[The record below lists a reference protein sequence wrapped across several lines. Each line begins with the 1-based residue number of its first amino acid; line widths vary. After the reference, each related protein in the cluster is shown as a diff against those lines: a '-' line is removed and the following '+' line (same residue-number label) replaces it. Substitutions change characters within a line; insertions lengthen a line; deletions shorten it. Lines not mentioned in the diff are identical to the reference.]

1 MGVDGR
7 NRGEGEGQLQPDRQ
21 EEVEAAAGALR
32 AGGLVILPTETVY
45 GLGADA
51 ANPAAVAAIFEAK
64 GRPRFNPLIAH
75 VADLE
80 TAARI
85 AELDDRAYAL
95 AREFWPGP
103 LTIVAPIKDTAAV
116 CDLAR
121 AGLDTVAIRVPG
133 HPVSHAVLEAFGGAV
148 VAPSA
153 NRSGRPSPTTYAD
166 AVAETGDKAAAAL
179 DGGPCAVGLESTV
192 VSVLNG
198 QARLLRPGAVTRF
211 QLQRIVGPL
220 AEAEDDAKRSP
231 GRLAL
236 HYAPDAPVRI
246 NAKAPEAGEA
256 YLAFGA
262 LPNGSRPEG
271 LGVFN
276 LSPSGDLAEAAANLF
291 SYLRAADRLAPS
303 AIAVAPIP
311 EDGLGEAINDR
322 LRRAAGFVG

>member
-1 MGVDGR
+1 MGVDGSDR
-7 NRGEGEGQLQPDRQ
+7 RQGAGQLLAGREAEID
-21 EEVEAAAGALR
+21 AAARALR
-32 AGGLVILPTETVY
+32 AGGLVLLPTETVY

-51 ANPAAVAAIFEAK
+51 ANPAAVTAIFEAK

-85 AELDDRAYAL
+85 ADFDDRAYAL
-95 AREFWPGP
+95 AKAFWPGP

-166 AVAETGDKAAAAL
+166 AVSETGDKAAAAL

-192 VSVLNG
+192 VSVLEG
-198 QARLLRPGAVTRF
+198 QVRLLRPGAVTRV
-211 QLQRIVGPL
+211 QLQQIVGPL

-246 NAKAPEAGEA
+246 NARSAQPGEA
-256 YLAFGA
+256 FLAFGGGA
-262 LPNGSRPEG
+262 SGE
-271 LGVFN
+271 GVFN
-276 LSPSGDLAEAAANLF
+276 LSPGGDLAEAAANLF
-291 SYLRAADRLAPS
+291 AYLRAADRTKPS

-322 LRRAAGFVG
+322 LRRAAGYIG

>member
-1 MGVDGR
+1 M
-7 NRGEGEGQLQPDRQ
+7 
-21 EEVEAAAGALR
+21 
-32 AGGLVILPTETVY
+32 PTETVY

-85 AELDDRAYAL
+85 AEFDDRALAL
-95 AREFWPGP
+95 ARAFWPGP
-103 LTIVAPIKDTAAV
+103 LTIVAPIKDSAAV

-133 HPVSHAVLEAFGGAV
+133 HPVSQAVLEAFGGAV

-153 NRSGRPSPTTYAD
+153 NRSGRPSPTTFAD
-166 AVAETGDKAAAAL
+166 AVAETGDKTAAAL

-192 VSVLNG
+192 VSVLDG
-198 QARLLRPGAVTRF
+198 RPRLLRPGAVTRV
-211 QLQRIVGPL
+211 QLQQIVGPL
-220 AEAEDDAKRSP
+220 AEADDDARRSP

-246 NAKAPEAGEA
+246 NARAPAAGEA
-256 YLAFGA
+256 YLAFG
-262 LPNGSRPEG
+262 GRVSGE
-271 LGVFN
+271 GVFN

-291 SYLRAADRLAPS
+291 AFLRAADRTEPS

-322 LRRAAGFVG
+322 LRRAAGFIG

>member
-1 MGVDGR
+1 
-7 NRGEGEGQLQPDRQ
+7 
-21 EEVEAAAGALR
+21 LR

-45 GLGADA
+45 GLGANA
-51 ANPAAVAAIFEAK
+51 ADPVAVAAIFEAK

-85 AELDDRAYAL
+85 AAFDDRALAL

-103 LTIVAPIKDTAAV
+103 LTIVAPIRDAEAV

-133 HPVSHAVLEAFGGAV
+133 HPLSRAVLAAFGGAV

-153 NRSGRPSPTTYAD
+153 NRSGRPSPTTYED
-166 AVAETGDKAAAAL
+166 AMAETGDKAAAAL

-192 VSVLNG
+192 VSVLDG
-198 QARLLRPGAVTRF
+198 EVRLLRPGAVTRV
-211 QLQRIVGPL
+211 QLQQIVGRL

-256 YLAFGA
+256 YLAFG
-262 LPNGSRPEG
+262 PWPESAR
-271 LGVFN
+271 VFN
-276 LSPSGDLAEAAANLF
+276 LSPTGDLAEAAANLF
-291 SYLRAADRLAPS
+291 AFLRAADRIRPS

-311 EDGLGEAINDR
+311 EEGLGEAINDR
-322 LRRAAGFVG
+322 LRRAAGYVG